1 MSYVKLTKQLKAFLV
16 FYLFHVP
23 LFSLI
28 SSLCPCLWP
37 RKLTCIISSTE
48 LCTSEFQ
55 LGSHN
60 GKPHREIVGR
70 REMRLEYL
78 FPWLS
83 SSEVALGFWL
93 QFLTQ
98 ISWSI
103 QEKWP
108 GGREEEMTVQIL
120 SSWQTGCKDR
130 AILSHTESLEFLFL
144 LTICVRVYGTVS
156 FAKITITCQLNSPCG
171 FLNVELKTS
180 FTRLIRKYLYTS

>member
-28 SSLCPCLWP
+28 SSLCLCLWP

-98 ISWSI
+98 ISWS
-103 QEKWP
+103 QDCW
-108 GGREEEMTVQIL
+108 
-120 SSWQTGCKDR
+120 
-130 AILSHTESLEFLFL
+130 SHPMFCPSDSFDIFLIGYDIWL
-144 LTICVRVYGTVS
+144 LIFFAPFPPPLGLGTVTVPLS
-156 FAKITITCQLNSPCG
+156 YCSIP
-171 FLNVELKTS
+171 VVP
-180 FTRLIRKYLYTS
+180 RKLHISEY